1 MNKYKI
7 TYVVGEGQTE
17 ESYITERTEKAARK
31 VFKEQSGGREV
42 VDVELYETDAIATK
56 QQERDTLAKIRE
68 MVAELG
74 PQSYLKTAFKGAFE
88 DAEQNIEDDA
98 AYSWYDRA
106 ELAEEKAKK
115 LEGRVKELE
124 GGVDEL
130 IQKDEERKAA
140 IERLEAERDELKKR
154 ILPAWL
160 YNAIY
165 TFVGD
170 ELAETRT
177 RMEELADKM
186 AYSGDN
192 PACVLFR
199 NSLAAY
205 KVRQEHRDTCQQI
218 IGALDDLKPES
229 EEEGA
234 TA

>member
-1 MNKYKI
+1 MNLYRI
-7 TYVVGEGQTE
+7 TYETKDETQQMHV
-17 ESYITERTEKAARK
+17 TERTEAAARK
-31 VFKEQSGGREV
+31 FFKGVCKDGVINDVDLIRE
-42 VDVELYETDAIATK
+42 DVSATK

-106 ELAEEKAKK
+106 ELAEEKVKE
-115 LEGRVKELE
+115 LEGRIKELE
-124 GGVDEL
+124 GGVEEL

-165 TFVGD
+165 TFVND

-186 AYSGDN
+186 AYSSDN

-205 KVRQEHRDTCQQI
+205 KVRQERRDTCQQI

-229 EEEGA
+229 EGEGA
-234 TA
+234 TT